1 MLFNFWKA
9 AERPLIQAAAAGFA
23 ILLSLPASALEVT
36 GGFSGWWGQPEQQNH
51 GAIIAISRL
60 PSGEKTAAVYWA
72 HYNAGTPTWLIA
84 QGTIEGDRIM
94 AQVYEFDGISFMQ
107 PQSPEKNDFGE
118 AVGTME
124 VRFSDCLN
132 GRIMFDTDTV
142 GAGEFPIGR
151 LTDQPGAVCSGGISD
166 DFRSDHMP
174 REFVIALESTGVFP
188 GARGEIEFEMR
199 PGRADFA
206 IGVENLPEGEYE
218 LHVGGEPRG
227 AIEVFA
233 SDDGTAGRL
242 GFRSPAVPGTMLL
255 DFDPRERM
263 IEVLAGGQVVLGAA
277 TPEQGNF
284 MGRGP
289 APFEGPEDGRFETE
303 IQLLNDGVYP
313 DGSATARLEML
324 GPSAP
329 GVPMMEF
336 DIEVQNIPVGSYP
349 VRVMGLERGQIEVT
363 EIGAGQTHGEI
374 EFRFPDAPGAM
385 HFDFDP
391 RGAMIEIL
399 EGATRLF
406 SAEFPDSGTD
416 GGFGMGMGPGM
427 GSGMGPGMGP
437 GMGSGVA
444 FAEIG
449 IELDNAGVHPAGTAE
464 AYYEQHPM
472 REIFRV
478 RVTNVPEGA
487 YELFVG
493 GVNRGVI
500 DVVSTPRGARGAIGF
515 GNPPAFNELTLDF
528 DPRGENVE
536 IRRDGDVIFTG
547 DFPI

>member
-1 MLFNFWKA
+1 MFRNLDNLTGMSFARA
-9 AERPLIQAAAAGFA
+9 AVAGIA
-23 ILLSLPASALEVT
+23 VSLSLTSSALEVT

-72 HYNAGTPTWLIA
+72 HYNAGAPTWLIA

-107 PQSPEKNDFGE
+107 PQSPEGDFGE

-132 GRIMFDTDTV
+132 GRIIFDTDTV

-174 REFVIALESTGVFP
+174 REFVIALEPTGVFP
-188 GARGEIEFEMR
+188 DARGVVEFEMR

-206 IGVENLPEGEYE
+206 IGVENLPEGDYE

-227 AIEVFA
+227 AVEVFA
-233 SDDGTAGRL
+233 NDDGTAGHL
-242 GFRSPAVPGTMLL
+242 GFRSPAVPGTILL
-255 DFDPRERM
+255 DFDPRDRM
-263 IEVLAGGQVVLGAA
+263 IEVLAGSEVVLAA
-277 TPEQGNF
+277 STPEQGHF

-289 APFEGPEDGRFETE
+289 VPFEGPDYGRFETE
-303 IQLLNDGVYP
+303 IQLFNDGVYP

-336 DIEVQNIPVGSYP
+336 NIEVLNIPVGSYP

-363 EIGAGQTHGEI
+363 EIGAGETHGEV

-399 EGATRLF
+399 EGAIHLF

-427 GSGMGPGMGP
+427 GHGMGPGMGP
-437 GMGSGVA
+437 GMDPGVW
-444 FAEIG
+444 FAEIA

-472 REIFRV
+472 REVFRV
-478 RVTNVPEGA
+478 RVADVPESI

-493 GVNRGVI
+493 GVERGVI
-500 DVVSTPRGARGAIGF
+500 EVVSGPPGTHGVIGF
-515 GNPPAFNELTLDF
+515 GNPPALTEQTLEF
-528 DPRGENVE
+528 DPRGENME
-536 IRRDGDVIFTG
+536 IRRNGEVIFTAE
-547 DFPI
+547 FPI